1 MSYRNKVIPFLDS
14 CSILITILIFFVN
27 HFEVYK
33 LLSQLLVYFSKPQA
47 VGRVGI
53 TFSQFV
59 HKQFRQEL

>member
-1 MSYRNKVIPFLDS
+1 M
-14 CSILITILIFFVN
+14 N

-59 HKQFRQEL
+59 HKQFRQEP